1 MGLPSHSHKTAAA
14 VDAGSRYGEKVT
26 QQPAMHGA
34 GRWSEDEVLQ
44 ARKEAARLNKR
55 SSKKWIDAVE
65 KGEMVRVEQILDDG
79 EQDINEV
86 CEPQMSS
93 ALYVAAR
100 TNNLRMA
107 ELLLKRGADPAVL
120 TDDLVSPAWIAI
132 SRGFNEMLELLLDP
146 KWSAGL
152 VQYMSEETTESLAA
166 KRYEAGVQE
175 THYQLACMRR
185 YYRCVYLL
193 EKAMGYKESKIP
205 EHIFELPLG
214 WAMGFEPAEPGQRP
228 DMPMKPFYWKAF
240 TKEACMSEPPEG
252 SKKLTHQGDGT
263 FAKM

>member
-93 ALYVAAR
+93 ALS
-100 TNNLRMA
+100 
-107 ELLLKRGADPAVL
+107 
-120 TDDLVSPAWIAI
+120 SPRAQTTCAWR
-132 SRGFNEMLELLLDP
+132 S
-146 KWSAGL
+146 
-152 VQYMSEETTESLAA
+152 
-166 KRYEAGVQE
+166 
-175 THYQLACMRR
+175 C
-185 YYRCVYLL
+185 C
-193 EKAMGYKESKIP
+193 
-205 EHIFELPLG
+205 
-214 WAMGFEPAEPGQRP
+214 
-228 DMPMKPFYWKAF
+228 
-240 TKEACMSEPPEG
+240 
-252 SKKLTHQGDGT
+252 
-263 FAKM
+263 